1 MTAAPKL
8 IITSLGAPWIV
19 CTEEDGEIVVSVN
32 LVSSKK
38 FLSLILRVAKALE
51 IKVILFTFCVLHF
64 WGVEVC
70 ILWIL
75 PAGVSSHYYYYYF
88 FFLIFVFFCRYH
100 NSKLISTF
108 MLEIKKY
115 TQISRTF
122 LNLG

>member
-1 MTAAPKL
+1 MIVAPKL

-38 FLSLILRVAKALE
+38 FLSLILRAAKALE

-64 WGVEVC
+64 WGVEVY

-75 PAGVSSHYYYYYF
+75 PAGVSSNYF
-88 FFLIFVFFCRYH
+88 FCNYH

-115 TQISRTF
+115 TQICRTF
-122 LNLG
+122 LNLE